1 MKKIKASQKPAGRVR
16 STPLRRMSK
25 NPEKAEK
32 LREKVYEAMAR
43 VLMKHRSGTFTLDE
57 VAAEIGVTKG
67 VIYYYFHSRGE
78 MLYQLNKYIYKM
90 MHEDGDPI
98 WDDDALTPRQ
108 KLEALVR
115 SYMRVN
121 VKHWQI
127 ARVLWSDMGLREGT
141 QHQAGMIN
149 RERREF
155 RRNIGRVV
163 KDIVKEEGWDPVDE
177 HIAAWF
183 IYGILVF
190 TSVWFRTGRE
200 MTEEQ
205 VCEFII
211 NLIFDGLFTA
221 KSHQGPGFLS

>member
-1 MKKIKASQKPAGRVR
+1 MKKIKADKKPAAKAKK
-16 STPLRRMSK
+16 TLLRRMSK

-32 LREKVYEAMAR
+32 LREKVYEAVAR

-78 MLYQLNKYIYKM
+78 MLYQLNKYIFKM
-90 MHEDGDPI
+90 MHEDSDPI
-98 WDDDALTPRQ
+98 WGDNNLKPRQ
-108 KLEALVR
+108 KLEAVVR
-115 SYMRVN
+115 SYMHVN
-121 VKHWQI
+121 VKHWQV
-127 ARVLWSDMGLREGT
+127 ARVLWSDMGLREGS
-141 QHQAGMIN
+141 QHQAGVIN

-155 RRNIGRVV
+155 RRRIAGVV
-163 KDIVKEEGWDPVDE
+163 KDIVTAERCDPVDE

-190 TSVWFRTGRE
+190 SSVWFRTGGE

-205 VCEFII
+205 VCDFVTK
-211 NLIFDGLFTA
+211 LIFEGLFIK
-221 KSHQGPGFLS
+221 KSP

>member
-1 MKKIKASQKPAGRVR
+1 MKKIKADKKPAEKAKK
-16 STPLRRMSK
+16 TLLRRMSK

-32 LREKVYEAMAR
+32 LREKVYEAVAR

-78 MLYQLNKYIYKM
+78 MLYQLNKYIFKM
-90 MHEDGDPI
+90 MHEDSDPI
-98 WDDDALTPRQ
+98 WGDNNLKPRQ
-108 KLEALVR
+108 KLEAVVR
-115 SYMRVN
+115 SYMHVN
-121 VKHWQI
+121 VKHWQV
-127 ARVLWSDMGLREGT
+127 ARVLWSDMGLREGS
-141 QHQAGMIN
+141 QHQAGVIN

-155 RRNIGRVV
+155 RRRIAGVV
-163 KDIVKEEGWDPVDE
+163 KDIVTGEECDPVDE

-190 TSVWFRTGRE
+190 SSVWFRTGGE

-205 VCEFII
+205 VCDFVTK
-211 NLIFDGLFTA
+211 LIFEGLFIK
-221 KSHQGPGFLS
+221 KSP